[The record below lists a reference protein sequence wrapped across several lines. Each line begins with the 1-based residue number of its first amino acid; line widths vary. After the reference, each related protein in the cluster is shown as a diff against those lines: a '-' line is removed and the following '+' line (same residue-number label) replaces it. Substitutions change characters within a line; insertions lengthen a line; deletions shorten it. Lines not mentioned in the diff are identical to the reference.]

1 MSVPTNDQL
10 ATSPTVALREVRYR
24 ASEGFAEVLA
34 RIGGCLLVST
44 YQAGKLVVIGLHAG
58 QVAVGLTNFE
68 QAMGIAVGDDQLA
81 VGSRGRFWFLRRTPG
96 IGPQLEPAGRFDQC
110 WITRSCQVTG
120 PVDGHELAWLPND
133 GKGELWITN
142 TLFSCL
148 CTLDDQHSFVP
159 RWRPPFVSRL
169 AAEDRCHLNG
179 LAAAHGQVRFVT
191 AFGETDTAEGW
202 RPGKATGGCLIDVPA
217 SEVVARGL
225 CMPHSPRVHANKA
238 WLLESGQG
246 SLGLVD
252 LARGA
257 IEPVCML
264 PGYTRGLALVR
275 GTAFV
280 GLSKI
285 RETATFGGVP
295 IAERREELV
304 CGVAVVDLASG
315 RQEAAFQF
323 LTGVDEIFDVQ
334 FLLGARF
341 PAIVGPHAQ
350 EEDGP
355 TVWVAPAKQNEAFG

>member
-1 MSVPTNDQL
+1 MTPFDDEPA
-10 ATSPTVALREVRYR
+10 ATSSAAAAPLREVRYR
-24 ASEGFAEVLA
+24 ASEGFAEALA
-34 RIGGCLLVST
+34 RLGGCLLVST

-68 QAMGIAVGDDQLA
+68 QAMGIAVSDDRLA
-81 VGSRGRFWFLRRTPG
+81 VGSRGRFWFLRRASG
-96 IGPQLEPAGRFDQC
+96 IGPQLEPAGRHDQC

-120 PVDGHELAWLPND
+120 PIDGHELAWLPAGATD
-133 GKGELWITN
+133 ELWIAN

-148 CTLDDQHSFVP
+148 CALDDRHSFVP

-202 RPGKATGGCLIDVPA
+202 RAGKATGGCLIDVPA

-225 CMPHSPRVHANKA
+225 CMPHSPRVHANKV

-252 LARGA
+252 LARGP
-257 IEPVCML
+257 IEPVCVL
-264 PGYTRGLALVR
+264 PGYTRGLALV
-275 GTAFV
+275 GGAAFV

-295 IAERREELV
+295 IAERRDELV
-304 CGVAVVDLASG
+304 CGVAVVNLTTGSQA
-315 RQEAAFQF
+315 AAFQF
-323 LTGVDEIFDVQ
+323 LSGVDEIFDVQ
-334 FLLGARF
+334 FLPDARF
-341 PAIVGPHAQ
+341 PALVGPHAQ

-355 TVWVAPAKQNEAFG
+355 TVWVVPREEAAS